1 MTESL
6 QPLIRLIDDDPAVL
20 QAMSFL
26 FTVEGLANRTFLSA
40 ETFLREDSPS
50 CPGVAVVDLKMPS
63 MNGMELLA
71 ELKTREFSHPII
83 ILTAHGDIDLAVL
96 AMKAGAFDF
105 LQKPLNPEKFLA
117 TIHRALDTDR
127 INNGFNLKEAQGR
140 YRELSPRER
149 EIIQRVSIGM
159 SNKAVAED
167 LVLSKR
173 TVESHRASA
182 YRKLKVKNVGDLQQL
197 LSALETEEREQ
208 ERSLKE
214 MRQTKFR

>member
-6 QPLIRLIDDDPAVL
+6 QPFIRLIDDDPAVL

-26 FTVEGLANRTFLSA
+26 LTVEGLANRTFLSA

-50 CPGVAVVDLKMPS
+50 CPGVAVVDLKMPG

-71 ELKTREFSHPII
+71 ELKTRKFFHPII

-105 LQKPLNPEKFLA
+105 LQKPLNPEKFPA

-127 INNGFNLKEAQGR
+127 INNGFNLKEAQER
-140 YRELSPRER
+140 YPRER

-167 LVLSKR
+167 LVLSER

-214 MRQTKFR
+214 MHQTKFR

>member
-1 MTESL
+1 M
-6 QPLIRLIDDDPAVL
+6 
-20 QAMSFL
+20 
-26 FTVEGLANRTFLSA
+26 
-40 ETFLREDSPS
+40 
-50 CPGVAVVDLKMPS
+50 
-63 MNGMELLA
+63 
-71 ELKTREFSHPII
+71 
-83 ILTAHGDIDLAVL
+83 
-96 AMKAGAFDF
+96 
-105 LQKPLNPEKFLA
+105 
-117 TIHRALDTDR
+117 DTDR
-127 INNGFNLKEAQGR
+127 INNGFNLKEAQER

-167 LVLSKR
+167 LVLSER

-197 LSALETEEREQ
+197 LSAQETEEREQ

>member
-1 MTESL
+1 MYFYLRFLGRLELQVHFSKINKKTEVIDRDGYLPS
-6 QPLIRLIDDDPAVL
+6 PLP
-20 QAMSFL
+20 
-26 FTVEGLANRTFLSA
+26 
-40 ETFLREDSPS
+40 
-50 CPGVAVVDLKMPS
+50 
-63 MNGMELLA
+63 
-71 ELKTREFSHPII
+71 
-83 ILTAHGDIDLAVL
+83 
-96 AMKAGAFDF
+96 
-105 LQKPLNPEKFLA
+105 LQKPLDPEKFLA

-127 INNGFNLKEAQGR
+127 INNGFNLKEAQER

-167 LVLSKR
+167 LVLSER

>member
-1 MTESL
+1 MSDSNRFLTT
-6 QPLIRLIDDDPAVL
+6 IR
-20 QAMSFL
+20 
-26 FTVEGLANRTFLSA
+26 
-40 ETFLREDSPS
+40 
-50 CPGVAVVDLKMPS
+50 
-63 MNGMELLA
+63 
-71 ELKTREFSHPII
+71 
-83 ILTAHGDIDLAVL
+83 
-96 AMKAGAFDF
+96 
-105 LQKPLNPEKFLA
+105 
-117 TIHRALDTDR
+117 RALDTDS
-127 INNGFNLKEAQGR
+127 INNGFNLKEAQER

-167 LVLSKR
+167 LGLSER

-214 MRQTKFR
+214 VRQTKFR